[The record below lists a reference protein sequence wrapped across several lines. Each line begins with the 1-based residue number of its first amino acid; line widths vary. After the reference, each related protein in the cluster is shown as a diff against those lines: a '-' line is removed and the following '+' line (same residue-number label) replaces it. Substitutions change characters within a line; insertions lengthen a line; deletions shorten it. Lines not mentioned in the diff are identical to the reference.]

1 MAKTLVQVN
10 TDTALNLSNE
20 IEQVNSRFNSF
31 INSLQSEDKEYHLKE
46 ISSIKRES
54 RIAYDL
60 ELGAINE
67 QKQID
72 QPEPSVE
79 EPPLA
84 QPEAEP
90 VAPKEEEEEP
100 NIFEQMATAATG
112 TAVVGAG
119 AAVAGEFMSPT
130 EVSDGGKYAEKD
142 FYIGPT
148 GDTDGQQTG
157 LNMHLPGGI
166 GAPIYAPVDLTYVSK
181 GTDGNPSV
189 GLQGTADA
197 RGPSGNGFG
206 YYASY
211 RFVKDGKNYE
221 VLMGHLSNMGYTGT
235 NENQLIPKGTLIGY
249 QGSSGRS
256 VRGDGSNKPYP
267 HISLHVNGIGFTASN
282 SVLLWFANSLRNGGG
297 QGTAQPAP
305 PKPKPITPPSQNN
318 QSPTVSTVQPAP
330 PKPKPITPPSQNNQ
344 SPTVSTVQ
352 QNPQP
357 QSTQVA
363 SSSSPDMLNTNSSGL
378 TREQLF
384 FATV

>member
-10 TDTALNLSNE
+10 TDTALDLSNE
-20 IEQVNSRFNSF
+20 IEQSNSRFNSF
-31 INSLQSEDKEYHLKE
+31 INSLQSEDRENHLEK

-72 QPEPSVE
+72 QPEPSVK
-79 EPPLA
+79 EPPLT
-84 QPEAEP
+84 QPKSEP
-90 VAPKEEEEEP
+90 IAPKKEEP
-100 NIFEQMATAATG
+100 NIFEQMATAAAG
-112 TAVVGAG
+112 TAVVGTAT
-119 AAVAGEFMSPT
+119 AGEFMAPT
-130 EVSDGGKYAEKD
+130 EVSDGGRYSEKD
-142 FYIGPT
+142 FYIGRT

-166 GAPIYAPVDLTYVSK
+166 GAPIYAPVDLIYVSK

-211 RFVKDGKNYE
+211 RFIKDGKNYE
-221 VLMGHLSNMGYTGT
+221 VLMGHLSNMGYRGT

-249 QGSSGRS
+249 QGASGLS

-282 SVLLWFANSLRNGGG
+282 SVLLWFANSLRGG
-297 QGTAQPAP
+297 QGTTQSAP
-305 PKPKPITPPSQNN
+305 PKPKPITSPSQNK

-330 PKPKPITPPSQNNQ
+330 PKPKPITPPSQNKQ
-344 SPTVSTVQ
+344 YPTVSTVQ
-352 QNPQP
+352 QKPQP
-357 QSTQVA
+357 QSPQVA
-363 SSSSPDMLNTNSSGL
+363 SSSSPAMLNTNSSGL

>member
-10 TDTALNLSNE
+10 TDTALDLSNE

-31 INSLQSEDKEYHLKE
+31 INSLQSKDREYHLKE

-79 EPPLA
+79 EPLV

-90 VAPKEEEEEP
+90 VPPKEEEEEP

-112 TAVVGAG
+112 TAVVGA
-119 AAVAGEFMSPT
+119 AVDGEFMSPT

-166 GAPIYAPVDLTYVSK
+166 GAPIYAPIDLIYVSR
-181 GTDGNPSV
+181 GTDGMPSV
-189 GLQGTADA
+189 GLQGTSDA
-197 RGPSGNGFG
+197 RGPSGRGFG
-206 YYASY
+206 YYAAY
-211 RFVKDGKNYE
+211 RFMKDGKQYE
-221 VLMGHLSNMGYTGT
+221 VLMGHLASMGYKGSKE
-235 NENQLIPKGTLIGY
+235 NEAIPKGTLLGY
-249 QGSSGRS
+249 QGASGRS

-297 QGTAQPAP
+297 QGAAQPAP
-305 PKPKPITPPSQNN
+305 PKPKSITPPSQNN
-318 QSPTVSTVQPAP
+318 QSPTVS
-330 PKPKPITPPSQNNQ
+330 IL
-344 SPTVSTVQ
+344 Q

>member
-10 TDTALNLSNE
+10 TDTALDLSNE

-31 INSLQSEDKEYHLKE
+31 ITSLQSEDQKNHLE
-46 ISSIKRES
+46 TISSIKRES

-72 QPEPSVE
+72 QPEPSVK

-84 QPEAEP
+84 QPKTEP
-90 VAPKEEEEEP
+90 IAPKEEEEEP
-100 NIFEQMATAATG
+100 NIFEQIATAAAG
-112 TAVVGAG
+112 GAVVSAG
-119 AAVAGEFMSPT
+119 AATAGEFMAPT

-142 FYIGPT
+142 FYIGRT

-211 RFVKDGKNYE
+211 RFIKDGKNYE
-221 VLMGHLSNMGYTGT
+221 VLMGHLSNMGYRGT

-249 QGSSGRS
+249 QGASGRS

-282 SVLLWFANSLRNGGG
+282 SVLLWFANSLRGG

-318 QSPTVSTVQPAP
+318 QSPTVSTAQPAP
-330 PKPKPITPPSQNNQ
+330 PKPKPITPPSPNRQ

-352 QNPQP
+352 QKSQP
-357 QSTQVA
+357 QSPQVA